1 MTTINTVTRNQIKLD
16 NGNTF
21 IMIEGEWVDLTTYLA
36 SIIALFDDN
45 DYIVVECKLTGNI
58 TFGDKDDD

>member
-1 MTTINTVTRNQIKLD
+1 MTIINTVTRNQIKLD

-21 IMIEGEWVDLTTYLA
+21 IMIEGEWVDFTTYLA
-36 SIIALFDDN
+36 SIIALFDDD